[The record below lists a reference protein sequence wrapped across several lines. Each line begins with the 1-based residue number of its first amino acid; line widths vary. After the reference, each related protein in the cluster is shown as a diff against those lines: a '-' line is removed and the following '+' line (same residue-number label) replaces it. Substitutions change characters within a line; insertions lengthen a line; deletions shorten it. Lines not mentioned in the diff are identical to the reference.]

1 MTAFREAFRN
11 CEEGIVVMQVFN
23 DPIFEK
29 DHIHLSEESGPA

>member
-23 DPIFEK
+23 DPVFEK